1 MSDFLETLQY
11 RVPTEQLFIETII
24 QCGTNSD
31 KFDFVIH
38 CLSWVKRTCNPKI
51 VEALCNYYFSNPS
64 IFLNIWFKFGRP
76 VENDNI
82 FKKFI
87 ELITKPATRTG
98 TTAAESDLLGQ
109 VARLNLPPVSPTIN
123 NTFFDGDRSI
133 PEYGKLEPL
142 RKKWLQYF
150 KKYWKHAA
158 SWPVNKDPT
167 VFQTFTDFIRSTLK
181 VPPFSDIE
189 NEYIDAYKKIES
201 NLGTLTSIDMNG
213 AGLPPMFLSFGVEL
227 TPEESNGNYDYNTI
241 TKDAWKTNTTSKIN
255 ILRQSID
262 NLDEME
268 LLDATY
274 EKYFL
279 EDISRFISIKKE
291 QENYFDDVRRAVDEA
306 AIPDSGFQELNEI
319 AKDYYNKRMTDRKYK
334 RAETRIVAAE
344 QILENVVAG
353 SETYIEQW
361 QYMNI
366 PTSDDGIMARWY
378 DWASQFWLKDAYNKW
393 FNKIANI
400 SRSEEIQDVF
410 QATQII
416 LIDDSST
423 GSDKYSKY
431 GLNVLSAPQLVY
443 VLTLRNKSPWWRPP
457 SLEESI
463 INTDAAVDIEEI
475 DLETKRIE
483 IIHNRLNELKKSIDE
498 GLLLNGSNVVFY
510 TTTASFIGYCLTNNI
525 DIIIYNLWLSKSP
538 ISIMKLREWV
548 LRHPSLCGQSTRQ
561 VSQNTRILT
570 FVALLT
576 ISTSSGMPLY
586 VGFGWDN
593 IFSQWMLIVKEF
605 GKLVPSDR
613 NKADETC
620 AWLAKEDGDD
630 IIINKRLLLPLFSRI
645 LHSKFAG
652 DRKKAPLFSNYQ
664 VYKSNYNDLFTEQ
677 RIGTGRVEPV
687 PIISSWNPLTEIY
700 YQEKEKTSESVIRSR
715 LKEEE
720 EKRKKIIDEQYD
732 NAMNVW
738 REGLNKLNDD
748 INKKNKEQENKET
761 ERLAK
766 KSTKITSLV
775 NEINETQKQLYNDIK
790 EMKDTEKKLDELR
803 NRKAPKIE
811 EQINRAEEQLEEME
825 KMYANTF
832 TSFFGEGSKVYADI
846 AKLNKFTNKKYNE
859 LKEVQEKIFNKDN
872 EQELR
877 KIGLRQREQQLNYQI
892 SAANEFIRANNGIGQ
907 VVERNNIWEAKF
919 NVVKELERWKNR
931 AMLEPRMSE
940 KDYESIKS
948 RPKKTEIISVDQAV
962 EDVGP
967 EDLMPSTTVSS
978 LTKIRKDKDWNNN
991 TPADINAFL
1000 ETTKCVEWAYAQR
1013 CHFQDNYYAPKDLEK
1028 IIITFG
1034 IRFKDW
1040 TGTKTITINN

>member
-87 ELITKPATRTG
+87 ELVTKPATRTG
-98 TTAAESDLLGQ
+98 TTAADSDLLGQ
-109 VARLNLPPVSPTIN
+109 VARLNLPPVSPTVN

-167 VFQTFTDFIRSTLK
+167 VFQTFTEFIRSTLK

-227 TPEESNGNYDYNTI
+227 TTEESNGNYNYNRI
-241 TKDAWKTNTTSKIN
+241 TKDAWKSDTTSKIN
-255 ILRQSID
+255 TLRQSID

-279 EDISRFISIKKE
+279 EDIRRFISIKNE
-291 QENYFDDVRRAVDEA
+291 QEKYFDDVRKAVDEA
-306 AIPDSGFQELNEI
+306 SIPDSGFPELNDI
-319 AKDYYNKRMTDRKYK
+319 AKDYYNKRMSETKYR
-334 RAETRIVAAE
+334 RAESRIVNAE
-344 QILENVVAG
+344 TNLENVVAG

-431 GLNVLSAPQLVY
+431 GLNILSAPQLVY

-457 SLEESI
+457 SLEESV

-483 IIHNRLNELKKSIDE
+483 TIHNRLNELKKSIDE

-510 TTTASFIGYCLTNNI
+510 TTTASIIGYCLANNI

-605 GKLVPSDR
+605 GKLVPADR

-664 VYKSNYNDLFTEQ
+664 VYKSNYNDLFAEQ

-715 LKEEE
+715 LKQEE
-720 EKRKKIIDEQYD
+720 EKRKKIIDEQYN

-738 REGLNKLNDD
+738 RQGLNKLNDD
-748 INKKNKEQENKET
+748 INKKNKELENKET
-761 ERLAK
+761 ERLAT
-766 KSTKITSLV
+766 KSTMITALV
-775 NEINETQKQLYNDIK
+775 ESINQTQQQIYD
-790 EMKDTEKKLDELR
+790 DTEDFKETAKKIVELR
-803 NRKAPKIE
+803 KKIPEIDVELKRAQEQIKPLE
-811 EQINRAEEQLEEME
+811 EQFE
-825 KMYANTF
+825 NTF
-832 TSFFGEGSKVYADI
+832 QSFFGEGASLSNTI
-846 AKLNKFTNKKYNE
+846 RRLNEFIQQKIDEKEKTQLEIYNE
-859 LKEVQEKIFNKDN
+859 DTA
-872 EQELR
+872 QELR
-877 KIGLRQREQQLNYQI
+877 KLGLQQRQADLDTQV
-892 SAANEFIRANNGIGQ
+892 SSANEFIRSNDGNGQI
-907 VVERNNIWEAKF
+907 VRRNNIWEADF
-919 NVVKELERWKNR
+919 DVIRELARWKSR
-931 AMLEPRMSE
+931 TMFQPTMSE
-940 KDYESIKS
+940 EEYESIKS

-978 LTKIRKDKDWNNN
+978 LTKIRKDKDWDNSSP
-991 TPADINAFL
+991 TDINAFL